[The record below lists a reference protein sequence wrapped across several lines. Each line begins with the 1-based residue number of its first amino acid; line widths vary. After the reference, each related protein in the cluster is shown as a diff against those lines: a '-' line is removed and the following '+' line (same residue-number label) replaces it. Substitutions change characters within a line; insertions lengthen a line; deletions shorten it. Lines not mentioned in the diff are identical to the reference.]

1 MSARHTPTPEPDIPE
16 DEELDLD
23 EDEEMDEG
31 ADMMDLLGSFLSTE
45 EGETIATALVSMK
58 DATEKIADALAMQNK
73 ILVKI
78 LSAISTQKCGCA
90 APTSVQ
96 EA

>member
-23 EDEEMDEG
+23 DDEMDDG

-58 DATEKIADALAMQNK
+58 DSTEKIADALAMQNK
-73 ILVKI
+73 IMVKI

>member
-1 MSARHTPTPEPDIPE
+1 MSARHPPTPEPDIPE

-23 EDEEMDEG
+23 DDEMEDG

-58 DATEKIADALAMQNK
+58 DSTEKIADALAMQNK

>member
-23 EDEEMDEG
+23 DDEMDDG

-58 DATEKIADALAMQNK
+58 DSTEKIADALAMQNK
-73 ILVKI
+73 IMVKI
-78 LSAISTQKCGCA
+78 LSAISSQKCGCA

>member
-23 EDEEMDEG
+23 DDEMDDG

-58 DATEKIADALAMQNK
+58 DSTEKIADALSMQNK

-78 LSAISTQKCGCA
+78 LSAISSQKCGCA

>member
-1 MSARHTPTPEPDIPE
+1 MSARHAATNEPDIPE

-23 EDEEMDEG
+23 DDEMEDG

-58 DATEKIADALAMQNK
+58 DSTEKIADALSMQNK
-73 ILVKI
+73 IMVKI
-78 LSAISTQKCGCA
+78 LSAISSQKCGCA

>member
-1 MSARHTPTPEPDIPE
+1 MSARHPPTPEPDIPE

-23 EDEEMDEG
+23 DDEMEDG

-58 DATEKIADALAMQNK
+58 DSTEKIADALAMQNK

-78 LSAISTQKCGCA
+78 LSAISSQKCGCA

>member
-1 MSARHTPTPEPDIPE
+1 MSSRHTATPEPDIPE

-23 EDEEMDEG
+23 DDEMEDG

-58 DATEKIADALAMQNK
+58 DSTEKIADALAMQNK

-78 LSAISTQKCGCA
+78 LSAISSQKCGCA

>member
-23 EDEEMDEG
+23 DDEMDDG

-58 DATEKIADALAMQNK
+58 DSTEKIADALAMQNK

-78 LSAISTQKCGCA
+78 LSAISSQKCGCA